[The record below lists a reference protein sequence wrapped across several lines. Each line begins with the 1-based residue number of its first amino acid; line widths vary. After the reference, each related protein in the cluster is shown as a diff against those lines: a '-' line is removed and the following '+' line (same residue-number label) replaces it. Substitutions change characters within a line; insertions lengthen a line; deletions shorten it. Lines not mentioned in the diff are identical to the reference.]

1 MWLDDSFKYDK
12 NNEVLSNITILNN
25 THNAELQLQLFRFP
39 DTYLKIAFFVESMI
53 IDKVWRHYLGIWQ

>member
-25 THNAELQLQLFRFP
+25 THNAELQRTDPGTKVGGMQYQEPYHSKNDQNWFLLFPSF
-39 DTYLKIAFFVESMI
+39 
-53 IDKVWRHYLGIWQ
+53 